1 MELRD
6 LLAVGVLRNIEFK
19 FTSPEVWQAAGDTG
33 INKWSNA
40 SALFA
45 LLSQ

>member
-6 LLAVGVLRNIEFK
+6 LLALVMFRQIQFN
-19 FTSPEVWQAAGDTG
+19 FTSPEVWKAAGDTG
-33 INKWSNA
+33 IDKWPNV

-45 LLSQ
+45 LLNQ